1 MPSHATADGAR
12 PTASAAPPVPGDGR
26 RLGRLLPMLTL
37 GNAALYLVYL
47 GAGQVLLPVQIELI
61 DPAGKVGALGWV
73 SGVSAVFATLFNP
86 LAGLF
91 SDRSRRRNPWIL
103 GGGLAS
109 FAALALLGQA
119 RTILLVT
126 VVWCLVQATMN
137 VYQAALTAV
146 VPDRVPAERRG
157 LASAMVGIGTPIG
170 SVVGVLLATH
180 YVPHSLGLGYL
191 LIGAVVGLSAVLFT
205 ALVREQRLPPV
216 EAVPLRRQ
224 LAAFAGTLK
233 VADFRWAFI
242 GRFLMMLGFFA
253 VSLFQYYILQDHI
266 ELPDG
271 MSAARAQA
279 VLAPVD
285 AVATLA
291 ATAIGGWLSDRL
303 GRRKPFVALS
313 CVLAAVTMAVP
324 VVMPTWTG
332 VLLFTALAGIAFGCF
347 MAVDTA
353 LVTLVL
359 PNAADAARDL
369 GVLNI
374 ANAGPQILAPFVASL
389 VVGAAGYNALY
400 LAGALI
406 ILAGALSVAPIKS
419 VR

>member
-1 MPSHATADGAR
+1 MTTTDTAVGAR
-12 PTASAAPPVPGDGR
+12 RTGTEGSPPAAGDR
-26 RLGRLLPMLTL
+26 RLMPMLTL

-47 GAGQVLLPVQIELI
+47 GVGGVLLPAQIELL
-61 DPAGKVGALGWV
+61 DPDGKVGSLGLV
-73 SGVSAVFATLFNP
+73 SGIAAVFATLLNP
-86 LAGLF
+86 LAGLL
-91 SDRSRRRNPWIL
+91 SDRSRRRNPWTL
-103 GGGLAS
+103 AGGLAA
-109 FAALALLGQA
+109 FGTLALLGQV

-126 VVWCLVQATMN
+126 VVWCLVQVAMN
-137 VYQAALTAV
+137 VYQAALTAI
-146 VPDRVPAERRG
+146 VPDRVPAGRRG

-170 SVVGVLLATH
+170 SVIGVMLATR
-180 YVPHSLGLGYL
+180 YVPDSLGTGYL
-191 LIGAVVGLSAVLFT
+191 VTGAVMAVIAVLFT
-205 ALVREQRLPPV
+205 ALVREEKLPPV

-224 LAAFAGTLK
+224 LAAFAETLK

-253 VSLFQYYILQDHI
+253 VSLFQFYILQDHI

-271 MSAARAQA
+271 MDAAGAQA

-285 AVATLA
+285 AVSTLA
-291 ATAIGGWLSDRL
+291 ATALGGWLSDRI
-303 GRRKPFVALS
+303 GRRKPFVAVS
-313 CVLAAVTMAVP
+313 CVLAAITMAVP
-324 VVMPTWTG
+324 VVMPDWTG
-332 VLLFTALAGIAFGCF
+332 ILLYTVLAGIAFGCF

-359 PNAADAARDL
+359 PSASDNARDL

-389 VVGAAGYNALY
+389 VVGLAGYDALY
-400 LAGALI
+400 LVGALI
-406 ILAGALSVAPIKS
+406 ILLGALAVAPIKT

>member
-1 MPSHATADGAR
+1 MSTTATAGGAPGAETPTSPAPDGA
-12 PTASAAPPVPGDGR
+12 R

-47 GAGQVLLPVQIELI
+47 GAGQVLLPAQIELI

-73 SGVSAVFATLFNP
+73 SGVAAVFATLFNP
-86 LAGLF
+86 LAGVF

-109 FAALALLGQA
+109 FATLALLGQA
-119 RTILLVT
+119 RTLLLVT
-126 VVWCLVQATMN
+126 VAWCLVQATMN
-137 VYQAALTAV
+137 AYQAALTAV

-180 YVPHSLGLGYL
+180 YVPDSLGTGYL
-191 LIGAVVGLSAVLFT
+191 LTGAVVAVTAMLFT
-205 ALVREQRLPPV
+205 ALVRERRLPSV
-216 EAVPLRRQ
+216 EPVPLGRQ
-224 LAAFAGTLK
+224 FAAFAHTLR

-266 ELPDG
+266 DLPDG
-271 MSAARAQA
+271 MSAAGAQA

-285 AVATLA
+285 AVSTLA
-291 ATAIGGWLSDRL
+291 ATALGGWLSDRL
-303 GRRKPFVALS
+303 GRRKPFVAVS
-313 CVLAAVTMAVP
+313 CVLAALTMAVP
-324 VVMPTWTG
+324 VVMPNWSG
-332 VLLFTALAGIAFGCF
+332 IVLFTVLAGIAFGCF

-374 ANAGPQILAPFVASL
+374 ANAGPQIIAPFVASL